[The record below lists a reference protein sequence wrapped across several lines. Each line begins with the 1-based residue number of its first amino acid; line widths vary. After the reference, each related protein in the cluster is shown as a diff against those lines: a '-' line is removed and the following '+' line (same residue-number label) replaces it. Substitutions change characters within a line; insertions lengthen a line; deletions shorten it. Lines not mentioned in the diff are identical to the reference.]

1 MRAAGLVRLPTVACT
16 VAVAA
21 LLSGCGYSRT
31 PVPSV
36 NSSVIPMQ
44 FTEEAFSRVGV
55 VILVPRGWTE
65 TVSPLPL
72 AATLNSG
79 PAVIAL
85 WRYTR
90 KAPPPSDRLAL
101 ADARRALISAA
112 RARDP
117 GLKVIRT
124 KLTRIARAPAVVLDA
139 FERIN
144 GRSRRVRSLHIY
156 VHGAEI
162 VIEEYAPPSQF
173 HAVDHDAFSPL
184 NHAIRLRRGVIP

>member
-1 MRAAGLVRLPTVACT
+1 LV
-16 VAVAA
+16 A

-31 PVPSV
+31 PAPNV
-36 NSSVIPMQ
+36 NSSVVPMQ
-44 FTEEAFSRVGV
+44 FTGEVFYRVGV

-72 AATLNSG
+72 AATISSG

-85 WRYTR
+85 WRYART
-90 KAPPPSDRLAL
+90 APPPFDRLAL
-101 ADARRALISAA
+101 AAARRALISAA

-144 GRSRRVRSLHIY
+144 GRPRRVRSLHIY

-162 VIEEYAPPSQF
+162 VIDEYAPPSQF
-173 HAVDHDAFSPL
+173 HAVDHDVFSPL
-184 NHAIRLRRGVIP
+184 NHAIRLRRNVIP